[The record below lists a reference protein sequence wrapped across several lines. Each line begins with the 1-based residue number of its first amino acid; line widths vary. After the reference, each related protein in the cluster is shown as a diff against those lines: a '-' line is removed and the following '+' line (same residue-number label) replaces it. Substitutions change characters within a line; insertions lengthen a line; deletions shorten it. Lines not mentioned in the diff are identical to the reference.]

1 MDVEGYKKT
10 FAMDQGVILSND
22 QNFQAMYGAPLT
34 DPKRNGICTGL
45 SMIWLARTMTFPDD
59 NAKKREAALNE
70 AAFIWG
76 GKTQDNHLAL
86 GDPGGSMDSFF
97 HHAYGEPLRAYSLVI
112 SPNSTVEVDVAS
124 LSGAA
129 ANFAPHIKDKGTYR
143 LWNIGLKT
151 AGGSAGHMVASYASG
166 GKMGFFRHLYFF
178 DPNMGE
184 YKIDTGDTAKFVEA
198 WLKSYNNTFLGV
210 LWLASFEVEYG

>member
-34 DPKRNGICTGL
+34 DPKRSGICTGL

-198 WLKSYNNTFLGV
+198 WLKSYNNTILGV